1 MRDHPVDVARRSCR
15 WPRAPPS
22 AAAEMFFTACVNTG
36 LPCILTKWRLAS
48 TVLAVV
54 GSAEPPPGMLRKG
67 MPAPSAKRCVDR
79 MPRSSPVVRHQQ
91 RRAGAVAEEHAGVAI
106 GPVDHARQDLDADHE
121 HALELPALDERVGDR
136 HAVDEAGARRRD
148 VERRAL
154 PGDAELL
161 LHRHRDRRH
170 RHVGRD
176 GRHDDAVDL
185 LRIDLRRLAGAL
197 ARLRRQ
203 VRRRAP
209 LLEDAPLADA
219 GALGDPLVRR
229 RHHLRQIVVGQH
241 LVRRRASR
249 PCDSCS

>member
-1 MRDHPVDVARRSCR
+1 MSAGVLPLASSAVC
-15 WPRAPPS
+15 
-22 AAAEMFFTACVNTG
+22 AAAEMFLTACVNTG

-54 GSAEPPPGMLRKG
+54 GSAEPPPGMFRNC
-67 MPAPSAKRCVDR
+67 APRAVGEEVRRQDAAIVLAR
-79 MPRSSPVVRHQQ
+79 LVRHQQ
-91 RRAGAVAEEHAGVAI
+91 RRAGAVAEQHAGVAI
-106 GPVDHARQDLDADHE
+106 GPVDHARQDLDADDQ

-176 GRHDDAVDL
+176 GRHDDAVDA
-185 LRIDLRRLAGAL
+185 RGGSISAVSQ
-197 ARLRRQ
+197 ARLPACDARSDVVRPSSRMRRSPMP
-203 VRRRAP
+203 VH
-209 LLEDAPLADA
+209 LL
-219 GALGDPLVRR
+219 DPLVRR
-229 RHHLRQIVVGQH
+229 RHHLGEVVVGQH
-241 LVRRRASR
+241 LVRRRPPR
-249 PCDSCS
+249 PCDPCS